1 MKRFLSIALVAGTF
15 LRIPATAAAQPPAS
29 LEPAATARFSGRV
42 VNAEGGG
49 PIEGAFVRL
58 VSNGANLTELTDAR
72 GAYEFS
78 GLKPGSYTLSWD
90 KTGFLVRGQ
99 KVGLLAMAGQRKVEI
114 RPGQSLREADL
125 VLERWGVIAV
135 HVTDDLGIPHARIEV
150 RALSVAGA
158 GSDRKLSLP
167 SLAVFNSPNFT
178 SAKEFETD
186 DKGDARIYGLP
197 AGDYVVVARPW
208 RLPITGQGSSD
219 RDAIFPPLYYPGELS
234 AARAQAMSLR
244 AGEELSV
251 DIRLT
256 PARTA
261 DISGRVMRS
270 DGNPGRGFV
279 ILRWNPAGV
288 LYPANL
294 IGDVLYRSDLED
306 GRFLFDSLAPGDYL
320 VETSYDRESQEFDGE
335 ASIAVTLNGD
345 DVTDLLLT
353 TTNAGRMEAR

>member
-1 MKRFLSIALVAGTF
+1 MKRLPFLVLLAGTF
-15 LRIPATAAAQPPAS
+15 LPIPVSAVAQPPAS

-42 VNAEGGG
+42 VNAEGGS

-72 GAYEFS
+72 GVYEFS

-90 KTGFLVRGQ
+90 KTGYLVRGQ
-99 KVGLLAMAGQRKVEI
+99 KAGLLAMAGQRKVEL
-114 RPGQSLREADL
+114 RTGQSLREPDL
-125 VLERWGVIAV
+125 SLERWGVIAV
-135 HVTDDLGIPHARIEV
+135 HVTDDIGVPHARVEV
-150 RALSVAGA
+150 RALSVTGA
-158 GSDRKLSLP
+158 GNDRRLSVP
-167 SLAVFNSPNFT
+167 PLAVFSSPNFT
-178 SAKEFETD
+178 SVKEFETD

-197 AGDYVVVARPW
+197 AGEYVVVARPW
-208 RLPITGQGSSD
+208 RQPIVGQGPSD
-219 RDAIFPPLYYPGELS
+219 RDVIFPPLYYPGEVS

-261 DISGRVMRS
+261 DISGRVVRS
-270 DGNPGRGFV
+270 DGLPGRGFV

-306 GRFLFDSLAPGDYL
+306 GRFLFDNLAPGDYL
-320 VETSYDRESQEFDGE
+320 VETSYDRDAIEFDGE
-335 ASIAVTLNGD
+335 ASIAVSLNGE
-345 DVTDLLLT
+345 DVSDLLLT
-353 TTNAGRMEAR
+353 TQNARPLEVR